1 MKDTQN
7 IRPGSSTEALT
18 DYAALLADMQ
28 ALRAAVLEEQ
38 KKCLALWQ
46 PKLLAKAFLPSA
58 ANLAAYIG
66 LRRHDVRHLQRRLAA
81 LGLSSLGRSEGHV
94 LATLDAVIAALQLI
108 LQQERKTGQSAKI
121 KRAMERDAALFK
133 QHTDRLLGR
142 PPAARWVRIMVTLPS
157 EAADDYALVK
167 SLLER
172 GMDCARINCAHD
184 GADAW
189 QRMVGNIRR
198 AERETGRACKI
209 AMDLGGPKLRTGPV
223 AAAQPVLRLRTR
235 KDEKGNL
242 RQAAQVILDASG
254 APGRP
259 AGCDVNGQPFPARL
273 AVAEDWL
280 KQLKPEDAIR
290 FRDIRGKQRELVVL
304 ELRSAQEVVAQ
315 CDASA
320 YIEPGTLLKLRTK
333 SDGKPMS
340 AVTPAGPVVPL
351 PVEIRLFTGDL
362 LRLTRDG
369 APGEPALSDEEEAT
383 IAPPHI
389 ACEPPEIIAQLKPG
403 DRVWI
408 DDGRIGT
415 KVETL
420 DGDGALLRVTRARPN
435 GERLLPE
442 KGLNFPDTD
451 LKLPALTDKD
461 FADLDFAVAH
471 ADIVGYSFVQDGAG
485 MDQLVAALEQ
495 RGGSRVG
502 IIAKIETRAAIRNL
516 PDIIIHGAGR
526 HPFGVMIARGDLA
539 LEIGYER
546 LAEMQEEILWLC
558 EAAHVPVIWATQ
570 VLESLVKS
578 GVPSRAEITD
588 AAMGERAECVMLNKG
603 PFILE
608 AMDVLDNV
616 VGRMQ
621 AHQQK
626 KTSQLRA
633 LHW

>member
-1 MKDTQN
+1 MKNTLKGANAD
-7 IRPGSSTEALT
+7 ALT
-18 DYAALLADMQ
+18 DHAAMLADMQ

-38 KKCLALWQ
+38 KKCLAQWQ
-46 PKLLAKAFLPSA
+46 PRLQTRAFLPSA

-66 LRRHDVRHLQRRLAA
+66 LRRHDVRHLQGRLAA

-94 LATLDAVIAALQLI
+94 LATLDAVIMALQLM
-108 LQQERKTGQSAKI
+108 LQQPHGTGQTVKI
-121 KRAMERDAALFK
+121 KRAIDRSAVLFK
-133 QHTDRLLGR
+133 RHTDRLLGR
-142 PPAARWVRIMVTLPS
+142 PPASRWVRIMVTLPS

-184 GADAW
+184 GAEAW
-189 QRMVGNIRR
+189 QRMVGHIRQ

-223 AAAQPVLRLRTR
+223 AAGQPVLRLRTR

-259 AGCDVNGQPFPARL
+259 AGCDANGQPYPARL

-280 KQLKPEDAIR
+280 QQLKAEDAIR
-290 FRDIRGKQRELVVL
+290 FRDIRGKQRELIVL
-304 ELRSAQEVVAQ
+304 ERRSALEVVAQ

-320 YIEPGTLLKLRTK
+320 YIGPGTPLKLRTK
-333 SDGKPMS
+333 SDGKPVT
-340 AVTPAGPVVPL
+340 AVTPAGAVASL
-351 PVEIRLFTGDL
+351 PVEIRLFADDL

-369 APGEPALSDEEEAT
+369 AAGEPALSDEEDAT

-389 ACEPPEIIAQLKPG
+389 ACQPPEIIDQLKPG

-415 KVETL
+415 KVETIN
-420 DGDGALLRVTRARPN
+420 GEGALLRVTRARPN

-451 LKLPALTDKD
+451 LKLPTLTDKD

-471 ADIVGYSFVQDGAG
+471 ADIIGYSFVQDGAG
-485 MDQLVAALEQ
+485 MDQLVAELEQ
-495 RGGSRVG
+495 RGGGKLG

-526 HPFGVMIARGDLA
+526 HPFGIMIARGDLA

-558 EAAHVPVIWATQ
+558 EA
-570 VLESLVKS
+570 
-578 GVPSRAEITD
+578 
-588 AAMGERAECVMLNKG
+588 
-603 PFILE
+603 
-608 AMDVLDNV
+608 
-616 VGRMQ
+616 
-621 AHQQK
+621 
-626 KTSQLRA
+626 
-633 LHW
+633 

>member
-1 MKDTQN
+1 MKNTLEN
-7 IRPGSSTEALT
+7 ANVGSLT
-18 DYAALLADMQ
+18 DYATVLADMQ
-28 ALRAAVLEEQ
+28 ALRASVLEEQ
-38 KKCLALWQ
+38 KKSLAQWRPRLQ
-46 PKLLAKAFLPSA
+46 TRAFFPSA

-66 LRRHDVRHLQRRLAA
+66 LRRQDVRHLQGRLAA

-94 LATLDAVIAALQLI
+94 LTTLDAVIAALEI
-108 LQQERKTGQSAKI
+108 MLQQPHGTGQTVKI
-121 KRAMERDAALFK
+121 RRAIDRAAVLLK
-133 QHTDRLLGR
+133 QHTNRLLGLS
-142 PPAARWVRIMVTLPS
+142 PASRWVRIMVTLPS
-157 EAADDYALVK
+157 EAASDYALVRN
-167 SLLER
+167 LLER

-184 GADAW
+184 GTEAW
-189 QRMVGNIRR
+189 QRMVEHIRR
-198 AERETGRACKI
+198 AERETGLPCKI

-223 AAAQPVLRLRTR
+223 AAGLPVLRLKTR
-235 KDEKGNL
+235 KDGKGGL

-254 APGRP
+254 ASGHP
-259 AGCDVNGQPFPARL
+259 AGRDASGRSYPARL
-273 AVAEDWL
+273 AVAEKWL
-280 KQLKPEDAIR
+280 KQLKPEDALH
-290 FRDIRGKQRELVVL
+290 FRDLRGKRRELIVIGRLSDGGV
-304 ELRSAQEVVAQ
+304 EAQ
-315 CDASA
+315 CRASA
-320 YIEPGTLLKLRTK
+320 YLEPGMSLKLRPK
-333 SDGKPMS
+333 SGGKPKM
-340 AVTPAGPVVPL
+340 ARAPVGLFAAPPL
-351 PVEIRLFTGDL
+351 EIRLFSGDL

-369 APGEPALSDEEEAT
+369 AAGEPALCAEDDET

-389 ACEPPEIIAQLKPG
+389 ACQPPEIIDQIKPG
-403 DRVWI
+403 ERVWI

-415 KVETL
+415 RVETVNAE
-420 DGDGALLRVTRARPN
+420 GALLSVTRAGPR
-435 GERLLPE
+435 GEKLLAG
-442 KGLNFPDTD
+442 KGLNFPDTE

-461 FADLDFAVAH
+461 LTDLDFAVTH
-471 ADIVGYSFVQDGAG
+471 ADIIGYSFVQDGAG

-495 RGGSRVG
+495 RGGKNLG

-570 VLESLVKS
+570 VLENLVKN
-578 GVPSRAEITD
+578 GIPSRAEITD
-588 AAMGERAECVMLNKG
+588 AAMGERAECIMLNKG

-608 AMDVLDNV
+608 AMDVLCDV

-626 KTSQLRA
+626 KTAQLRA